1 MTQQVFVLW
10 FHLTFFFS
18 GRLRQ
23 CFLKLRPDSE
33 PGQCDFKARYRTISG
48 RCNNLQNPEWGSAG
62 QTYRRLI
69 ANAYQD
75 GKSVPRGGRHPSSLP
90 NPRWISQKNH
100 PDADHPDYRF
110 THMVMQFGQFLDH
123 DVTLTPKDGNHYL
136 LNVNLYNIIYLCQ
149 KKEEILSISCNLTIC
164 SFFAWMRFLY
174 LIFHLRNIS
183 CFSVKWLRIS
193 EYWVQNVNLNKNIWR
208 ETGKTT
214 KKIWLKK
221 FVKIRR
227 VCAFSINSQH
237 FTRKTVKTYLTKE
250 SETTALF
257 FSFYMWILFAEETDC
272 CASGLQGS
280 DCFSISIPN
289 PDRFYS
295 WINSTAQC
303 LNLVRSQPVC
313 RSAIRE
319 QYNEITA
326 FIDASMVYGSEQEQ
340 SAVIRTYR

>member
-1 MTQQVFVLW
+1 MQLFCLNAIFVPDFSSSEHQLLLSEVTQN
-10 FHLTFFFS
+10 
-18 GRLRQ
+18 
-23 CFLKLRPDSE
+23 
-33 PGQCDFKARYRTISG
+33 I
-48 RCNNLQNPEWGSAG
+48 
-62 QTYRRLI
+62 YRRVLSSKRKLKQKYLAGNRKNNKKKI
-69 ANAYQD
+69 D
-75 GKSVPRGGRHPSSLP
+75 GKNSWKYG
-90 NPRWISQKNH
+90 
-100 PDADHPDYRF
+100 F
-110 THMVMQFGQFLDH
+110 
-123 DVTLTPKDGNHYL
+123 
-136 LNVNLYNIIYLCQ
+136 
-149 KKEEILSISCNLTIC
+149 
-164 SFFAWMRFLY
+164 
-174 LIFHLRNIS
+174 
-183 CFSVKWLRIS
+183 
-193 EYWVQNVNLNKNIWR
+193 
-208 ETGKTT
+208 
-214 KKIWLKK
+214 
-221 FVKIRR
+221 
-227 VCAFSINSQH
+227 CAFSINSQH

>member
-1 MTQQVFVLW
+1 
-10 FHLTFFFS
+10 
-18 GRLRQ
+18 
-23 CFLKLRPDSE
+23 
-33 PGQCDFKARYRTISG
+33 
-48 RCNNLQNPEWGSAG
+48 
-62 QTYRRLI
+62 
-69 ANAYQD
+69 
-75 GKSVPRGGRHPSSLP
+75 
-90 NPRWISQKNH
+90 
-100 PDADHPDYRF
+100 
-110 THMVMQFGQFLDH
+110 
-123 DVTLTPKDGNHYL
+123 
-136 LNVNLYNIIYLCQ
+136 
-149 KKEEILSISCNLTIC
+149 
-164 SFFAWMRFLY
+164 MRFLY

-183 CFSVKWLRIS
+183 CFSVKWLRIFTGV
-193 EYWVQNVNLNKNIWR
+193 YWVQNVNLGKQKYLAGNRKNNKKNLT
-208 ETGKTT
+208 E
-214 KKIWLKK
+214 
-221 FVKIRR
+221 KIRENTAVLCFFNKFPTFYQENR
-227 VCAFSINSQH
+227 QNLF
-237 FTRKTVKTYLTKE
+237 KTKE

-257 FSFYMWILFAEETDC
+257 LSFFMWILFAEETDC

>member
-1 MTQQVFVLW
+1 MLASKTAFKDLKFNVYKHERLI
-10 FHLTFFFS
+10 LTLKAIDDPTSFCSVIPFDIFFS

-136 LNVNLYNIIYLCQ
+136 LNVNLYKIIYLCQ

-164 SFFAWMRFLY
+164 SFFA
-174 LIFHLRNIS
+174 
-183 CFSVKWLRIS
+183 
-193 EYWVQNVNLNKNIWR
+193 
-208 ETGKTT
+208 
-214 KKIWLKK
+214 
-221 FVKIRR
+221 
-227 VCAFSINSQH
+227 
-237 FTRKTVKTYLTKE
+237 
-250 SETTALF
+250 
-257 FSFYMWILFAEETDC
+257 
-272 CASGLQGS
+272 
-280 DCFSISIPN
+280 
-289 PDRFYS
+289 
-295 WINSTAQC
+295 
-303 LNLVRSQPVC
+303 
-313 RSAIRE
+313 
-319 QYNEITA
+319 
-326 FIDASMVYGSEQEQ
+326 
-340 SAVIRTYR
+340 

>member
-183 CFSVKWLRIS
+183 CFSVKWLRIFTGV
-193 EYWVQNVNLNKNIWR
+193 YWVQNVNLNKNIWR

-227 VCAFSINSQH
+227 FCAFSINSQH

-257 FSFYMWILFAEETDC
+257 FHFICEFF
-272 CASGLQGS
+272 LQRKRIVVLQDSKVPIAFRFPYPIRIAFTHGS
-280 DCFSISIPN
+280 IQLHN
-289 PDRFYS
+289 A
-295 WINSTAQC
+295 WT
-303 LNLVRSQPVC
+303 
-313 RSAIRE
+313 
-319 QYNEITA
+319 
-326 FIDASMVYGSEQEQ
+326 
-340 SAVIRTYR
+340 

>member
-183 CFSVKWLRIS
+183 CFSVKWLRIFTGV
-193 EYWVQNVNLNKNIWR
+193 YWVQNVNLNKNIWR

-227 VCAFSINSQH
+227 FCAFSINSQH

-257 FSFYMWILFAEETDC
+257 FILYVNSFCRGNGLLCFRTPRFRLLFDFHTQSGSLLLMDQFNCTMLELSSVPTGVPECHQRTVQRNHSIYWCQYGLWIRT
-272 CASGLQGS
+272 
-280 DCFSISIPN
+280 
-289 PDRFYS
+289 R
-295 WINSTAQC
+295 T
-303 LNLVRSQPVC
+303 VC
-313 RSAIRE
+313 R
-319 QYNEITA
+319 
-326 FIDASMVYGSEQEQ
+326 D
-340 SAVIRTYR
+340 